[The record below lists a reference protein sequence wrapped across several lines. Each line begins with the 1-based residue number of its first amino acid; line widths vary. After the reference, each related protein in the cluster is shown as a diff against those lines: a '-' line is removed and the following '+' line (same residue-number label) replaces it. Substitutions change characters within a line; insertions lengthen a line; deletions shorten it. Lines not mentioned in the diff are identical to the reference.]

1 MRFHVYI
8 AMSLDGYV
16 ATPNGDVQW
25 LEPFNGCDYGYEKFI
40 ASIDTIVIGRVTY
53 EQSLTFGEWPYK
65 GNRVIVQSSRSLD
78 NLPPDTELWEG
89 TTAELVTHLRER
101 PQGKDVWLI
110 GGPRSIES
118 FAELGAVDFYDMSSS
133 CLSCWETA
141 SPSFRPRRDRRASS
155 SSRRRP
161 MTTESSAWSMN
172 QSGKESSARSGNWVL
187 TQSTEVRDQPL
198 IGV

>member
-16 ATPNGDVQW
+16 ATPSGDVQW
-25 LEPFNGCDYGYEKFI
+25 LEPFNDCDYGYEKFI

-78 NLPPDTELWEG
+78 NLLPDTELWEG
-89 TTAELVTHLRER
+89 TTAELVAHLRER
-101 PQGKDVWLI
+101 PEGKDVWLI

-118 FAELGAVDFYDMSSS
+118 FAELGAVDVYNVFVMPVLLGDGIP
-133 CLSCWETA
+133 LFQA
-141 SPSFRPRRDRRASS
+141 
-155 SSRRRP
+155 
-161 MTTESSAWSMN
+161 
-172 QSGKESSARSGNWVL
+172 SARQTRLKLVSSETYDNGV
-187 TQSTEVRDQPL
+187 VRLGYEP
-198 IGV
+198 VR